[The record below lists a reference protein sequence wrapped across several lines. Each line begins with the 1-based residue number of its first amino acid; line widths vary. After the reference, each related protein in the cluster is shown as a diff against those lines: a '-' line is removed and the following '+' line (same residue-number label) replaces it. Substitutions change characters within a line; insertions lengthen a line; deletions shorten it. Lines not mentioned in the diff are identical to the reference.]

1 MTTKYRS
8 IPSVEKILSH
18 KSTEFFLDKYTR
30 GFLVGLIREYLN
42 ELRENVTNGSEIPDL
57 ETIINEISMRL
68 SLITTHSPKSVINA
82 TGIIIHTNLGRVPLS
97 QESIKAI
104 INCAAG
110 YTDLEFDLNLNRRGS
125 RHANTEHLLR
135 HITGAERAIVVNNN
149 ASALLVTLSALSSR
163 QDVIVSRGEAVEIGG
178 GFRIPDIIKQSGANL
193 IEVGTTNR
201 TYIEDYGSAITQNTG
216 AILKVHTSNFKVTGF
231 VHEPSLSDLVK
242 LSNDSDI
249 PLIHDL
255 GSGCFIDTSVFSLSH
270 EPTVQESIKNDVP
283 LVLFSGDKL
292 LGGPQ
297 SGIIIGNKKL
307 VDKVSYHPTARAVR
321 IDKLSI
327 AGLNATLMHYLEN
340 NVLDKIPVWRM
351 ISASID
357 EIKNRAL
364 SWNQQ
369 LGDIGEIAPGL
380 SAVGG
385 GSLPGDTLPTMTLRL
400 DKKVCNGPEH
410 FTKILREGPVP
421 VIARIDEQSVIL
433 DPRTVLPEQDD
444 QVVEL
449 LKIALRK

>member
-1 MTTKYRS
+1 
-8 IPSVEKILSH
+8 
-18 KSTEFFLDKYTR
+18 
-30 GFLVGLIREYLN
+30 
-42 ELRENVTNGSEIPDL
+42 
-57 ETIINEISMRL
+57 
-68 SLITTHSPKSVINA
+68 
-82 TGIIIHTNLGRVPLS
+82 
-97 QESIKAI
+97 
-104 INCAAG
+104 
-110 YTDLEFDLNLNRRGS
+110 
-125 RHANTEHLLR
+125 
-135 HITGAERAIVVNNN
+135 
-149 ASALLVTLSALSSR
+149 
-163 QDVIVSRGEAVEIGG
+163 
-178 GFRIPDIIKQSGANL
+178 
-193 IEVGTTNR
+193 
-201 TYIEDYGSAITQNTG
+201 
-216 AILKVHTSNFKVTGF
+216 
-231 VHEPSLSDLVK
+231 
-242 LSNDSDI
+242 
-249 PLIHDL
+249 
-255 GSGCFIDTSVFSLSH
+255 
-270 EPTVQESIKNDVP
+270 
-283 LVLFSGDKL
+283 
-292 LGGPQ
+292 
-297 SGIIIGNKKL
+297 
-307 VDKVSYHPTARAVR
+307 
-321 IDKLSI
+321 
-327 AGLNATLMHYLEN
+327 MHYLEN